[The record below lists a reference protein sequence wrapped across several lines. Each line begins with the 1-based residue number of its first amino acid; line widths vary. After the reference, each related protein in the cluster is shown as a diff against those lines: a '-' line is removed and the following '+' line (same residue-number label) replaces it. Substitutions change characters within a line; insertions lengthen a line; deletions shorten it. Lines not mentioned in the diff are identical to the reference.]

1 MGREKGGWGLLL
13 LPEDMAKLGQLYLQ
27 QGRWQG
33 QQLIPK
39 DWVRDS
45 TKVQIHQ
52 KVDPTT
58 TGYGYQIWTL
68 EDGAFLFNGMSV
80 SYTHLDVY
88 KRQSAARAYRYRLE
102 NPTVSRR

>member
-1 MGREKGGWGLLL
+1 MCIRDREKGGWGLLL

-68 EDGAFLFNGMSV
+68 EDGAFLFNGMFGQSV
-80 SYTHLDVY
+80 YVFPEQDLSLIHI
-88 KRQSAARAYRYRLE
+88 
-102 NPTVSRR
+102 